1 MVIALHCSKRHASN
15 FPLFFSLLAGKP
27 QPETRSIPD
36 RLSGGG
42 QALEPGAG
50 LL

>member
-1 MVIALHCSKRHASN
+1 MVIMTHCSKRHASN
-15 FPLFFSLLAGKP
+15 FPLFFSLLTAKT
-27 QPETRSIPD
+27 QAATRSIPD

-42 QALEPGAG
+42 QALEPRAG